1 MPAVSMEAMLEAT
14 RLTRAGRLMEATA
27 LLRGQPLLA
36 DPPEKADAGRPSLD
50 LSPEPPHG
58 RWTVPGA
65 AMADQAMVQGRGHF
79 ADHLYRGRDGHR
91 TYKLYVPAGHA
102 ARPRPLVVML
112 HGCTQ
117 SPDDFATGTGMN
129 RLADAHDM
137 LIAYPGQ
144 SQAANA
150 QKCWNWFRT
159 KDQKRV
165 GGEPSII
172 AGITRQ
178 IAGEFAVDPD
188 RVFIAGLSAGGAA
201 AAVMG
206 EVYPDIFAAVG
217 VHSGL
222 ACGAA
227 RDMTSAL
234 TAMRGGAAEL
244 PQRSPSA
251 GARFV
256 PTILFHGDRDMTVH
270 PVNADQV
277 LAQSRAA
284 AGTLII
290 RTTSGTTAAGLR
302 YSVTVEE
309 LPEGRPVIERWLVHG
324 AGHAWSGGNASGTF
338 TEPRGPDASREMVRF
353 FLANP
358 KPPSR

>member
-1 MPAVSMEAMLEAT
+1 MPAVSMEAMIEAT
-14 RLTRAGRLMEATA
+14 RLTRAGRLLEATA
-27 LLRGQPLLA
+27 LLRGQAPFA
-36 DPPEKADAGRPSLD
+36 DPPDKAAAGRPFLD
-50 LSPEPPHG
+50 LTPAPPQG
-58 RWTVPGA
+58 SWTVPGTQGP
-65 AMADQAMVQGRGHF
+65 DQAMVRGKGHF
-79 ADHLYRGRDGHR
+79 ADRHYRGREGDR
-91 TYKLYVPAGHA
+91 SYKLYVPAGGA
-102 ARPRPLVVML
+102 GRPRPLIVML

-129 RLADAHDM
+129 RLADEHDM

-150 QKCWNWFRT
+150 QKCWNWFRAR
-159 KDQKRV
+159 DQRRV

-178 IAGEFAVDPD
+178 IAGDVAVDPD

-227 RDMTSAL
+227 RDMASAL
-234 TAMRGGAAEL
+234 TAMRAGAAEL
-244 PQRSPSA
+244 PHRSPSA

-302 YSVTVEE
+302 YTLTVEE

-324 AGHAWSGGNASGTF
+324 AGHAWSGGNAAGTF

-358 KPPSR
+358 RPPTR